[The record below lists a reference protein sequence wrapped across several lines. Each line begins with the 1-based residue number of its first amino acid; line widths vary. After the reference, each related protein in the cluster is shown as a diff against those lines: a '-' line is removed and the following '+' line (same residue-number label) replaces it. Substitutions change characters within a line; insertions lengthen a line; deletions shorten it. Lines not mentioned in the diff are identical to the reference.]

1 MSSFTL
7 PTCSTSLQWQLCP
20 RLYWG
25 SLQCSPRSIAGFKEP
40 TSKWMGGEARK
51 RGGDIGGRKRKGGKG
66 KGEGVRAWMFF
77 TNISPCSQP

>member
-1 MSSFTL
+1 
-7 PTCSTSLQWQLCP
+7 
-20 RLYWG
+20 
-25 SLQCSPRSIAGFKEP
+25 
-40 TSKWMGGEARK
+40 MGGEVRK